1 MIPYQ
6 PTKFNA
12 NHHAA
17 SNADSDRAAPI
28 FNSMKH
34 IAAYLLAV
42 LGGKTAPTAADV
54 SAILASVGVDAD
66 SAQLNKVIAELDGK
80 NVEEVIAEGMT
91 KLASVPSGGAAAA
104 AAPAAGGAAAEAV
117 AAPVEEEKEE
127 SDDDMGFGL
136 FD

>member
-1 MIPYQ
+1 
-6 PTKFNA
+6 
-12 NHHAA
+12 
-17 SNADSDRAAPI
+17 
-28 FNSMKH
+28 MKH
-34 IAAYLLAV
+34 IAAYLLAA

-104 AAPAAGGAAAEAV
+104 AAPAAGGAAVEAV

>member
-1 MIPYQ
+1 
-6 PTKFNA
+6 
-12 NHHAA
+12 
-17 SNADSDRAAPI
+17 
-28 FNSMKH
+28 MKH

-104 AAPAAGGAAAEAV
+104 APAAGAAAAEAV